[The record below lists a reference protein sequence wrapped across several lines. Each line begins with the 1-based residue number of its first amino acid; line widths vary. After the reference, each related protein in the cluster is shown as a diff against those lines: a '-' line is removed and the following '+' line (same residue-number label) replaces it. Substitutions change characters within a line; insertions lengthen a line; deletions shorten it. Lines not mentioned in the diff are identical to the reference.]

1 LQYNFK
7 TMRNSK
13 AIRESIGEVK
23 TTLDSLETLVTSE
36 NRDFTEEEKVSF
48 DANMDELTRLVEEL
62 PKVEKMEEIRKNAAN
77 LGGSP
82 VVTESKEEKNI
93 VRDFSFGKAVRAA
106 FGGKLEGVELEM
118 AQEGEKEM
126 NAIGRSSNGIVI
138 PSMVLNRAVITENST
153 TGIEAQSFVD
163 AVYANTILDDLGVTR
178 VSSTTDQRIPIL
190 GAVTTQWETEVSD
203 AIDGG
208 SASSK
213 KDLAPRRLAAYVDYS
228 KQAAMQA
235 NESLETALRNSIAQA
250 VGAKVEY
257 ALFTDDSSN
266 GSYAYLGAGKTPVTN
281 ADITDLMMALVEEV
295 QSNNH
300 NRGNLGFAIS
310 NDLFT
315 EVYTAAQVSG
325 VNPLVINEM
334 IMGVMAKFS
343 NQIADITNPAVY
355 YGDWSKVQIAQFGG
369 VEILMDPYTQAI
381 KGTNRLILNSYWDA
395 ALVQD
400 AAISV
405 GTFG

>member
-1 LQYNFK
+1 
-7 TMRNSK
+7 MRNSK
-13 AIRESIGEVK
+13 TIREEIGAAK
-23 TTLDSLETLVTSE
+23 STLDALETLVTSE

-48 DANMDELTRLVEEL
+48 DTNMEELSRLVEEL
-62 PKVEKMEEIRKNAAN
+62 PKTEKMEEIRKNAAN
-77 LGGSP
+77 LGGTP
-82 VVTESKEEKNI
+82 VSVETKEEKEI

-106 FGGKLEGVELEM
+106 FGGKLDGLEAEM

-126 NAIGRSSNGIVI
+126 AAIGRSSNGIVI
-138 PSMVLNRAVITENST
+138 PSMVLNRAVITENGT
-153 TGIEAQSFVD
+153 TGVEAQSFVD

-208 SASSK
+208 SAMSK
-213 KDLAPRRLAAYVDYS
+213 KDLAPKRLAAYVDFS

-235 NESLETALRNSIAQA
+235 NESIEGALRNSIAQA

-257 ALFTDDSSN
+257 ALFTDDSAN
-266 GSYAYLGAGKTPVTN
+266 GAYDYLGNGKTALTN

-325 VNPLVINEM
+325 VNPLIINEM

-355 YGDWSKVQIAQFGG
+355 YGDFSKVQIAQFGG

>member
-1 LQYNFK
+1 MK
-7 TMRNSK
+7 NSK
-13 AIRESIGEVK
+13 AIREEIGSVK
-23 TTLDSLETLVTSE
+23 GEIDSLETLVTSE
-36 NRDFTEEEKVSF
+36 NRDFTEEETLSF
-48 DANMDELTRLVEEL
+48 DKNMERLTALVEEL
-62 PKVEKMEEIRKNAAN
+62 PKVQKEEEIRMKAAN

-82 VVTESKEEKNI
+82 VLEQTKEEKRI
-93 VRDFSFGKAVRAA
+93 IKDFSFGKAVRAA
-106 FGGKLEGVELEM
+106 FGGKLEGVEAEM

-126 NAIGRSSNGIVI
+126 NAIGRSSNGVVI
-138 PSMVLNRAVITENST
+138 PSMVLNRAVITENGT
-153 TGIEAQSFVD
+153 TGIEQQSFVD
-163 AVYANTILDDLGVTR
+163 AVYANTILGDLGITR
-178 VSSTTDQRIPIL
+178 VSSSTDQRIPIL
-190 GAVTTQWETEVSD
+190 GAVSTQWETEVSD

-213 KDLAPRRLAAYVDYS
+213 KDLAPKRLAAYVDYS

-235 NESLETALRNSIAQA
+235 NGSLESALRNSIAQA

-257 ALFTDDSSN
+257 ALFTDDSAN
-266 GSYAYLGAGKTPVTN
+266 GAYAYLGAGKTPVTN
-281 ADITDLMMALVEEV
+281 ADITDLLMGLVEEV

-315 EVYTAAQVSG
+315 EMYTAAQVSG
-325 VNPLVINEM
+325 VNPLIINEM
-334 IMGVMAKFS
+334 VMGVMAKFS

-395 ALVQD
+395 ALIQD

>member
-1 LQYNFK
+1 MK
-7 TMRNSK
+7 NSK
-13 AIRESIGEVK
+13 TIREEIGSVK
-23 TTLDSLETLVTSE
+23 GEIDSLETLVTSE
-36 NRDFTEEEKVSF
+36 NRDFTEEETLSF
-48 DANMDELTRLVEEL
+48 DKNMERLTALVEEL
-62 PKVEKMEEIRKNAAN
+62 PKVQKEEEIRMKAAN

-82 VVTESKEEKNI
+82 VVEQTKEEKRI
-93 VRDFSFGKAVRAA
+93 IKDFSFGKAVRAA
-106 FGGKLEGVELEM
+106 FGGKLEGVEAEM

-126 NAIGRSSNGIVI
+126 NAIGRSSNGVVI
-138 PSMVLNRAVITENST
+138 PSMVLNRAVITENGT
-153 TGIEAQSFVD
+153 TGIEQQSFVD
-163 AVYANTILDDLGVTR
+163 AVYANTILGDLGITR
-178 VSSTTDQRIPIL
+178 VSSSTDQRIPIL
-190 GAVTTQWETEVSD
+190 GAVSTQWETEVSD

-208 SASSK
+208 TASSK
-213 KDLAPRRLAAYVDYS
+213 KDLAPKRLAAYVDYS

-235 NESLETALRNSIAQA
+235 NGSLESALRNSIAQA

-257 ALFTDDSSN
+257 ALFTDDSAN
-266 GSYAYLGAGKTPVTN
+266 GAYAYLGAGKTPVTN
-281 ADITDLMMALVEEV
+281 ADITDLLMGLVEEV

-315 EVYTAAQVSG
+315 EMYTAAQVSG
-325 VNPLVINEM
+325 VNPLIINEM
-334 IMGVMAKFS
+334 VMGVMAKFS

-355 YGDWSKVQIAQFGG
+355 YGDWSKVQVAQFGG

-395 ALVQD
+395 ALIQD

>member
-1 LQYNFK
+1 
-7 TMRNSK
+7 MRNSK
-13 AIRESIGEVK
+13 VIREEIGEVK
-23 TTLDSLETLVTSE
+23 TSLDALENLVSEE
-36 NRDFTEEEKVSF
+36 NRDFSEDEKVSF
-48 DANMDELTRLVEEL
+48 DTNMERLSKLVDEL
-62 PKVEKMEEIRKNAAN
+62 PKVEKEEEIRMKAAN

-82 VVTESKEEKNI
+82 VVTESKEEKEI

-106 FGGKLEGVELEM
+106 FGGKLDGVELEM

-126 NAIGRSSNGIVI
+126 NAIGRSANGIVI
-138 PSMVLNRAVITENST
+138 PSMILNRAVVTENGTSGVET
-153 TGIEAQSFVD
+153 QSFVD
-163 AVYANTILDDLGVTR
+163 AVYANTILDELGVTR
-178 VSSTTDQRIPIL
+178 ISTSSDQRIPVL
-190 GAVTTQWETEVSD
+190 GAVSTQWETETSD

-208 SASSK
+208 TAMSK
-213 KDLAPRRLAAYVDYS
+213 KDLAPKRLAAYVDYS
-228 KQAAMQA
+228 KQAAMQH

-257 ALFTDDSSN
+257 ALFTDDSAN
-266 GSYAYLGAGKTPVTN
+266 GAYNYLGQGKTPVTN
-281 ADITDLMMALVEEV
+281 ANITSLMMALVEEV

-325 VNPLVINEM
+325 VNPLIINEM

-355 YGDWSKVQIAQFGG
+355 YGDFSKVQIAQFGG
-369 VEILMDPYTQAI
+369 IEILVDVYTQAI

>member
-1 LQYNFK
+1 MK
-7 TMRNSK
+7 NSK
-13 AIRESIGEVK
+13 TIREEIGSVK
-23 TTLDSLETLVTSE
+23 GEIDSLETLVTSE
-36 NRDFTEEEKVSF
+36 NRDFTEEETLSF
-48 DANMDELTRLVEEL
+48 DKNMERLTALVEEL
-62 PKVEKMEEIRKNAAN
+62 PKVQKEEEIRMKAAN

-82 VVTESKEEKNI
+82 VLEQTKEEKRI
-93 VRDFSFGKAVRAA
+93 IKDFSFGKAVRAA
-106 FGGKLEGVELEM
+106 FGGKLEGVEAEM

-126 NAIGRSSNGIVI
+126 NAIGRSSNGVVI
-138 PSMVLNRAVITENST
+138 PSMVLNRAVITENGT
-153 TGIEAQSFVD
+153 TGIEQQSFVD
-163 AVYANTILDDLGVTR
+163 AVYANTILGDLGITR
-178 VSSTTDQRIPIL
+178 VSSSTDQRIPIL
-190 GAVTTQWETEVSD
+190 GAVSTQWETEVSD

-213 KDLAPRRLAAYVDYS
+213 KDLAPKRLAAYVDYS

-235 NESLETALRNSIAQA
+235 NGSLESALRNSIAQA

-257 ALFTDDSSN
+257 ALFTDDSAN
-266 GSYAYLGAGKTPVTN
+266 GAYAYLGAGKTPVTN
-281 ADITDLMMALVEEV
+281 ADITDLLMGLVEEV

-315 EVYTAAQVSG
+315 EMYTAAQVSG
-325 VNPLVINEM
+325 VNPLIINEM
-334 IMGVMAKFS
+334 VMGVMAKFS

-355 YGDWSKVQIAQFGG
+355 YGDWSKVQVAQFGG

-395 ALVQD
+395 ALIQD

>member
-1 LQYNFK
+1 
-7 TMRNSK
+7 MRNSK
-13 AIRESIGEVK
+13 TIREEIGAAK
-23 TTLDSLETLVTSE
+23 STLDALETLVTSE

-48 DANMDELTRLVEEL
+48 DTNMEELSRLVEEL
-62 PKVEKMEEIRKNAAN
+62 PKIEKMEEIRKNAAN
-77 LGGSP
+77 LGGTP
-82 VVTESKEEKNI
+82 VSVETKEEKEI

-106 FGGKLEGVELEM
+106 FGGKLDGLEAEM

-126 NAIGRSSNGIVI
+126 AAIGRSSNGIVI
-138 PSMVLNRAVITENST
+138 PSMVLNRAVITENGT
-153 TGIEAQSFVD
+153 TGVEAQSFVD

-203 AIDGG
+203 AVDGG
-208 SASSK
+208 SAMSK
-213 KDLAPRRLAAYVDYS
+213 KDLAPKRLAAYVDFS

-235 NESLETALRNSIAQA
+235 NESIEGALRNSIAQA

-257 ALFTDDSSN
+257 ALFTDDSAN
-266 GSYAYLGAGKTPVTN
+266 GAYDYLGNGKTALTN

-325 VNPLVINEM
+325 VNPLIINEM

-355 YGDWSKVQIAQFGG
+355 YGDFSKVQIAQFGG

>member
-1 LQYNFK
+1 
-7 TMRNSK
+7 MRNSK
-13 AIRESIGEVK
+13 TIREEIGASK
-23 TTLDSLETLVTSE
+23 STLDALETLVTSE

-48 DANMDELTRLVEEL
+48 DTNMEELSRLVDEL
-62 PKVEKMEEIRKNAAN
+62 PKTEKMEEIRKNAAN

-82 VVTESKEEKNI
+82 VAVETKEEKEI

-106 FGGKLEGVELEM
+106 FGGKLDGLEAEM

-126 NAIGRSSNGIVI
+126 AAIGRSSNGIVI
-138 PSMVLNRAVITENST
+138 PSMVLNRAVITENGT
-153 TGIEAQSFVD
+153 TGVEAQSFVD

-178 VSSTTDQRIPIL
+178 VSSTSDQRIPIL

-203 AIDGG
+203 AVDGG
-208 SASSK
+208 SAMSK
-213 KDLAPRRLAAYVDYS
+213 KDLAPKRLAAYVDFS

-235 NESLETALRNSIAQA
+235 NESIEGALRNSIAQA

-257 ALFTDDSSN
+257 ALFTDDSAN
-266 GSYAYLGAGKTPVTN
+266 GAYDYLGNGKTALTN

-325 VNPLVINEM
+325 VNPLIINEA
-334 IMGVMAKFS
+334 IMGVAAKFS

-355 YGDWSKVQIAQFGG
+355 YGDFSKVQIAQFGG

-381 KGTNRLILNSYWDA
+381 KGTNRLILNSYWDS

-400 AAISV
+400 SAISV

>member
-1 LQYNFK
+1 
-7 TMRNSK
+7 MRNSK
-13 AIRESIGEVK
+13 VIREEIGEVK
-23 TTLDSLETLVTSE
+23 TSLDALENLVSEE
-36 NRDFTEEEKVSF
+36 NRDFSEDEKVSF
-48 DANMDELTRLVEEL
+48 DTNMERLSKLVDEL
-62 PKVEKMEEIRKNAAN
+62 PKVEKEEEIRMKAAN

-82 VVTESKEEKNI
+82 VVTESKEEKEI

-106 FGGKLEGVELEM
+106 FGGKLDGVELEM

-126 NAIGRSSNGIVI
+126 NAIGRSANGIVI
-138 PSMVLNRAVITENST
+138 PSMILNRAVVTENGTSGVET
-153 TGIEAQSFVD
+153 QSFVD
-163 AVYANTILDDLGVTR
+163 AVYANTILDELGVTR
-178 VSSTTDQRIPIL
+178 ISTSSDQRIPVL
-190 GAVTTQWETEVSD
+190 GAVSTQWETETSD

-208 SASSK
+208 TAMSK
-213 KDLAPRRLAAYVDYS
+213 KDLAPKRLAAYVDYS
-228 KQAAMQA
+228 KQAAMQH

-250 VGAKVEY
+250 VGSKVEY
-257 ALFTDDSSN
+257 ALFTDDSAN
-266 GSYAYLGAGKTPVTN
+266 GAYNYLGSGKTPVTN
-281 ADITDLMMALVEEV
+281 ANITNLMMALVEEV

-325 VNPLVINEM
+325 VNPLIINEM

-355 YGDWSKVQIAQFGG
+355 YGDFSKVQIAQFGG
-369 VEILMDPYTQAI
+369 IEILVDVYTQAI

>member
-1 LQYNFK
+1 
-7 TMRNSK
+7 MRNSK
-13 AIRESIGEVK
+13 VIREEIGEVK
-23 TTLDSLETLVTSE
+23 TSLDALENLVSEE
-36 NRDFTEEEKVSF
+36 NRDFSEDEKVSF
-48 DANMDELTRLVEEL
+48 DTNMERLTELVDEL
-62 PKVEKMEEIRKNAAN
+62 PKVEKEEEIRMKAAN

-82 VVTESKEEKNI
+82 VVAETKEEKEI
-93 VRDFSFGKAVRAA
+93 VREFSFGKAVRAA
-106 FGGKLEGVELEM
+106 FGGKLEGVEAEM
-118 AQEGEKEM
+118 AQEGQKEM
-126 NAIGRSSNGIVI
+126 TAIGRSANGVVI
-138 PSMVLNRAVITENST
+138 PSMILNRAVITENGTSGVET
-153 TGIEAQSFVD
+153 QSFVD

-190 GAVTTQWETEVSD
+190 GAVTTQWEGETD
-203 AIDGG
+203 AAADGG
-208 SASSK
+208 SAMSK
-213 KDLAPRRLAAYVDYS
+213 KDLAPKRLASFVDFS
-228 KQAAMQA
+228 KQAAMQS
-235 NESLETALRNSIAQA
+235 NESLESALRNSIAQA

-257 ALFTDDSSN
+257 ALFTDDSAN
-266 GSYAYLGAGKTPVTN
+266 GSYDYLGNGKTPVTN
-281 ADITDLMMALVEEV
+281 ANITSLMMALVEEV

-310 NDLFT
+310 NDLFS

-325 VNPLVINEM
+325 VNPLIINEM

-355 YGDWSKVQIAQFGG
+355 YGDFSKVQICQFGG
-369 VEILMDPYTQAI
+369 VEILVDPYTQAVS
-381 KGTNRLILNSYWDA
+381 GTNRLILNSYWDA

>member
-1 LQYNFK
+1 MK
-7 TMRNSK
+7 NSK
-13 AIRESIGEVK
+13 AIREEIGSVK
-23 TTLDSLETLVTSE
+23 GEIDSLETLVTSE
-36 NRDFTEEEKVSF
+36 NRDFTEEETLSF
-48 DANMDELTRLVEEL
+48 DKNMERLTALVEEL
-62 PKVEKMEEIRKNAAN
+62 PKVQKEEEIRMKAAN

-82 VVTESKEEKNI
+82 VVEQTKEEKRI
-93 VRDFSFGKAVRAA
+93 IKDFSFGKAVRAA
-106 FGGKLEGVELEM
+106 FGGKLEGVEAEM
-118 AQEGEKEM
+118 AQEGEREM
-126 NAIGRSSNGIVI
+126 NAIGRSSNGVVI
-138 PSMVLNRAVITENST
+138 PSMVLNRAVITENDT
-153 TGIEAQSFVD
+153 TGIEQQSFVD
-163 AVYANTILDDLGVTR
+163 AVYANTILGDLGITR

-190 GAVTTQWETEVSD
+190 GAVSTQWETEVSD

-208 SASSK
+208 TASSK
-213 KDLAPRRLAAYVDYS
+213 KDLAPKRLAAYVDYS

-235 NESLETALRNSIAQA
+235 NGSLESALRNSIAQA

-257 ALFTDDSSN
+257 ALFTDDSAN
-266 GSYAYLGAGKTPVTN
+266 GAYAYLGAGKTPVTN
-281 ADITDLMMALVEEV
+281 ADITDLLMGLVEEV

-315 EVYTAAQVSG
+315 EMYTAAQVSG
-325 VNPLVINEM
+325 VNPLIINEM
-334 IMGVMAKFS
+334 VMGVMAKFS

-355 YGDWSKVQIAQFGG
+355 YGDWSKVQVAQFGG

-395 ALVQD
+395 ALIQD